1 MPVWWQNQKVM
12 FTEEL
17 PSGMEQSGDPSKT
30 IVLIQN
36 NFLDRKDRVVEH
48 LCCQWQECL
57 GN

>member
-17 PSGMEQSGDPSKT
+17 PSGMEQSGDPCKT

-36 NFLDRKDRVVEH
+36 NFLNRKDE
-48 LCCQWQECL
+48 
-57 GN
+57 